1 MTNRSTPD
9 AAGRRRSNAK
19 RTDRPAFSQAVD
31 VAGPGSFDDA
41 DAANPLS
48 NLDGTNREIV
58 SMLQLDGRRSYASI
72 GRKLDIAEGG
82 VRARVNQLRRDGQL
96 RFIAVVDPVQLGYSS
111 WCMLGI
117 TVSAGNSPHELAR
130 YFAAR
135 PEVTYVMVVAAKYD
149 LLVEICCQTTDALS
163 EFLERHCYAS
173 GKIASTEAMIGVK
186 LYKWF
191 APIPGA
197 EPAA

>member
-1 MTNRSTPD
+1 MTDPSTREP
-9 AAGRRRSNAK
+9 GELRRKGGKA
-19 RTDRPAFSQAVD
+19 TDRPAFSQAVD
-31 VAGPGSFDDA
+31 VAGSGTSGEA
-41 DAANPLS
+41 EIASPLS
-48 NLDGTNREIV
+48 QLDGLNREIV

-72 GRKLDIAEGG
+72 ARKLGISEGA

-117 TVSAGNSPHELAR
+117 TVRAGDSPHELAR

-149 LLVEICCQTTDALS
+149 LLVEICCRTTAELS

-173 GKIASTEAMIGVK
+173 GKIAATEAMVGMK